1 MNRSSFDLASVI
13 GISLCITGLVIG
25 LIMGG
30 ANLLIYVDL
39 SSIFITIIGSFGA
52 IMLTHPLAHIMG
64 IPTYLSIVF
73 RGTKYEEERLITQLV
88 TFSEKAR
95 REGLLALEDDLEDLE
110 DEFLRKGIQL
120 VVDGTDPEIIKTV
133 LYTELNKIEERHES
147 ALMLF
152 DDWSKTTP
160 AFGMIGTLTGLIAM
174 LARLEDKSAIG
185 AGMSQALL
193 TTLYGA
199 FLAYALLIPFKR
211 KLEMRNADE
220 SLVKEIII
228 EGVLSI
234 QSGDNPRIL
243 EEKLLSFLPPDR
255 RAAVREE
262 SVNKD

>member
-1 MNRSSFDLASVI
+1 MNRKTLDLSSVI
-13 GISLCITGLVIG
+13 GVSMTVTALVIG
-25 LIMGG
+25 LIVGG
-30 ANLLIYVDL
+30 ANLLIYYDL
-39 SSIFITIIGSFGA
+39 SSIFITLVGSFGA
-52 IMLTHPLAHIMG
+52 LMLTHPLNRIMAM
-64 IPTYLSIVF
+64 PTYIGIVF
-73 RGTKYEEERLITQLV
+73 SGTKYEEERLITQLV

-120 VVDGTDPEIIKTV
+120 VVDGTDPEIIKGV
-133 LYTELNKIEERHES
+133 LYTELNKIEERHDG
-147 ALMLF
+147 ALTMF
-152 DDWSKTTP
+152 DDWSKTAP

-174 LARLEDKSAIG
+174 LSRLEDKSAIG
-185 AGMSQALL
+185 AGMSQALI

-199 FLAYALLIPFKR
+199 VLSYSLLIPFKR
-211 KLEMRNADE
+211 KLEYRNSCE

-243 EEKLLSFLPPDR
+243 EEKLISFLPPDR

-262 SVNKD
+262 SVNKE